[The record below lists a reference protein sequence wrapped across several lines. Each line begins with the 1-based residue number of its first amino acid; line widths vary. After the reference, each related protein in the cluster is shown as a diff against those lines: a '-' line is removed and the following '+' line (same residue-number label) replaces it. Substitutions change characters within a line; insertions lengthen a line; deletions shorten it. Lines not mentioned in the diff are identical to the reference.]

1 MLKLKITDRKL
12 EEDLLLIAR
21 NFDNNIEK
29 TLRFFLT
36 SFKKEY
42 KKVKAKKFNPS
53 EFRGV
58 YENLDVD
65 FDREISELRN
75 EWERNI

>member
-1 MLKLKITDRKL
+1 MLKLQITDRKL
-12 EEDLLLIAR
+12 EEDLLSIAK
-21 NFDNNIEK
+21 NFDNNLEK

-42 KKVKAKKFNPS
+42 KKDKAKKFNAS
-53 EFRGV
+53 KFRGI

-65 FDREISELRN
+65 LDREITELRN